1 MLRWKFILRSTPKSA
16 AFVGSKAMILTMNS
30 SRPNKLHVRSFSWL
44 SQKATI
50 FCITIQTID
59 SAQWVQ
65 HWPNIE
71 HLLSGSESK
80 CNFIFY
86 SDLDIPRDEF
96 ERNIL
101 TRAFPESCSLDGLH
115 LFLFTAEWKNV
126 TIFVISPLT
135 LFVHEKFHLR
145 QTMLSS
151 RFLHIKNK
159 RKR

>member
-1 MLRWKFILRSTPKSA
+1 MLRWKFILWSTPKSA
-16 AFVGSKAMILTMNS
+16 AFVGSKAMILTMDS
-30 SRPNKLHVRSFSWL
+30 SRPSKLRIRSFSWL

-101 TRAFPESCSLDGLH
+101 TRAFPESCSLEGLH
-115 LFLFTAEWKNV
+115 LFLFTAEWKNYNFCDFAPD
-126 TIFVISPLT
+126 FVCPRKMSPPPNHVVIT
-135 LFVHEKFHLR
+135 FSPYK
-145 QTMLSS
+145 
-151 RFLHIKNK
+151 K
-159 RKR
+159 